1 MGKYKTIEVGTPD
14 NTRGEKTI
22 HEIYD
27 GKRLV
32 GRATFQPTFYKSK
45 YSIDVKETAYK
56 GFKNLF
62 SSPNVKGYISAGSSA
77 KNPTAVLKQFTIR
90 FNSLK
95 SMVDKKASNKKK
107 VANTIKRTG
116 LDSAKLNEISTL
128 KRANETRK
136 EQIKENQYKIKV
148 AKQNIENAQYY
159 VKSYKKMIIS
169 NNQKIAL
176 IKKSGKK

>member
-1 MGKYKTIEVGTPD
+1 
-14 NTRGEKTI
+14 
-22 HEIYD
+22 
-27 GKRLV
+27 
-32 GRATFQPTFYKSK
+32 
-45 YSIDVKETAYK
+45 
-56 GFKNLF
+56 
-62 SSPNVKGYISAGSSA
+62 
-77 KNPTAVLKQFTIR
+77 
-90 FNSLK
+90 
-95 SMVDKKASNKKK
+95 MVDKKAANKKK